1 VNILLLILWGSG
13 LIYGIIFSVIQ
24 SSLSKQILLKNEIGI
39 ALMLSGEAVKKK
51 IKSSGEGVKEKIKSS
66 GEDLKEKIKKENV
79 LKKLFKQ

>member
-24 SSLSKQILLKNEIGI
+24 SSFTKQILLKNEFGL
-39 ALMLSGEAVKKK
+39 ALMLSGEAVK
-51 IKSSGEGVKEKIKSS
+51 EKIKGS
-66 GEDLKEKIKKENV
+66 GEDFKEKIKKENV

>member
-1 VNILLLILWGSG
+1 
-13 LIYGIIFSVIQ
+13 VIQ